1 MTGQSIY
8 KISFVNQ
15 GKVYEIYARS
25 VGSSGIFGFIE
36 VAELC
41 FGEKSSIVLDPS
53 EDALRNEFAGVKT
66 THIPLHSIIRIDEVT
81 RQGKAKATDVQK
93 GEAGNITAFPLS
105 AYNKPDLKNE
115 H

>member
-1 MTGQSIY
+1 MNKQSIY

-53 EDALRNEFAGVKT
+53 EDALRNEFSGVKT

-81 RQGKAKATDVQK
+81 RQGVAKSTDLPK
-93 GEAGNITAFPLS
+93 ESGSNIAPFPIS
-105 AYNKPDLKNE
+105 AYGKPSE
-115 H
+115 T